1 MMLVTV
7 AFLRAELNVHY
18 TPGQHHGG
26 ERHGQA
32 ELDVVAAL
40 ALHCAFVLGTVAEA
54 GVAVPG
60 HAAAQRQLAV
70 ATDAPSYVWLR
81 SSATCPLCR
90 TKLSARHLAATADA
104 TSSVVPDVQEQK
116 PQQDQVPDAEAA
128 SSVMLPVRLGR
139 FKNADDDAESST
151 GATSNAG
158 GAGTRAA
165 PARQ

>member
-54 GVAVPG
+54 GVAAPG
-60 HAAAQRQLAV
+60 HAVAQWQLAV
-70 ATDAPSYVWLR
+70 AADAPSSVSIHVWLR

-128 SSVMLPVRLGR
+128 SSVMLRLGL
-139 FKNADDDAESST
+139 
-151 GATSNAG
+151 AG
-158 GAGTRAA
+158 SRTQTTMPSPA
-165 PARQ
+165 PAH

>member
-54 GVAVPG
+54 GVAAPG
-60 HAAAQRQLAV
+60 HAVAQRQLAV
-70 ATDAPSYVWLR
+70 AADAPS
-81 SSATCPLCR
+81 SAGQHRRLAPLQ
-90 TKLSARHLAATADA
+90 RHLPTLPHQALRASPRRRRRHDIICRPGR
-104 TSSVVPDVQEQK
+104 SG
-116 PQQDQVPDAEAA
+116 AEA
-128 SSVMLPVRLGR
+128 V
-139 FKNADDDAESST
+139 
-151 GATSNAG
+151 AG
-158 GAGTRAA
+158 PGTRRRGRKQRHA
-165 PARQ
+165 PG